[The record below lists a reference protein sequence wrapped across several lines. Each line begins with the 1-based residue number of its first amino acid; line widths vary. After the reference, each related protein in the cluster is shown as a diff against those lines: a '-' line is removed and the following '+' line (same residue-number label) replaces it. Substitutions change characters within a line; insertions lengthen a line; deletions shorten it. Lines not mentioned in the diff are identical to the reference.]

1 MNNVLKVCLLGVGVA
16 AVAIIIFKVPLNSVL
31 LFGIILACPLMHVFM
46 GHGGMHE
53 DKKESETAHS
63 HH

>member
-1 MNNVLKVCLLGVGVA
+1 MNNILKVCLLGVGVA
-16 AVAIIIFKVPLNSVL
+16 VVAITIFKVPLNSVL
-31 LFGIILACPLMHVFM
+31 LFGLLLACPLMHVFM
-46 GHGGMHE
+46 GHGMHG